1 MNRQDATQEIK
12 ARWREFYTPDG
23 GGRGKGI
30 ICPICGSGSG
40 KNGTGITEKPNS
52 RNHFLKCWN
61 GGCEFEQGGS
71 VIDLYMLE
79 HHMDTDDK
87 RDFVKAVDEMAGTLG
102 ITIDPYTGPRSTAA
116 EDFSDTSSHRKPA
129 AAPQTGGNS
138 FFSGTGTPEPQAVTG
153 PAQAVTQPR
162 PDYTSYYEQ
171 CMARIVESAG
181 QDYLTGRGISLD
193 TICYSIAD
201 ADNCCIG
208 FDPAWVSPTAIKR
221 LRARGSTWTP
231 PATPRVI
238 IPVTESYYIA
248 RDIRPDDQI
257 PDDEKKYKKMNEG
270 EPVVFNVPALYGG
283 AENVF
288 VCEGA
293 IDAFSFI
300 EVGQAAIALNS
311 TSNIDK
317 LLKQLEA
324 QPTAATLILCLD
336 NDTAGK
342 NATDTLKEGLDRLNI
357 SWIKA
362 DVTGGHK
369 DPNEALTVDR
379 AAFEQAIA
387 RTIAGTAAKPDN
399 TLLYIDTMMAGEI
412 EHFKQARDLKTGFA
426 NLDEKMGGLYSGL
439 YVLAAISSLGKTTMA
454 LQMAD
459 NIAAAGHDV
468 LFFSME
474 MSRLEM
480 VSKSFARMT
489 AQADMTKAVTSIA
502 IRNGYLPAQVLQ
514 AKNRYRAQIGDRMS
528 IIEGNFNCD
537 VGFIGDYI
545 RRYQQRTGTTPVCF
559 VDYLQILQPAADGKS
574 RGSKKDD
581 VDMAITELKRLSRE
595 LDTPIIVISSLNRAN
610 YLTPF
615 AFEALKESG
624 QIEYTADCVMGLQLS
639 CLDESTFSKDGSIT
653 EKRKRVDAAKVE
665 NPRKLKFVCLKNR
678 YGISNY
684 DCYFDYYPANDLFL
698 PAQAPA
704 GTTPKAGRRL

>member
-30 ICPICGSGSG
+30 ICPLCGSGSG

-79 HHMDTDDK
+79 HHMNPDDK
-87 RDFVKAVDEMAGTLG
+87 HDFVKAVDEMAGTLG

-138 FFSGTGTPEPQAVTG
+138 FFSGTGTPEPQAVT
-153 PAQAVTQPR
+153 QPR

-171 CMARIVESAG
+171 CMSRIVESAG

-231 PATPRVI
+231 PGTPRVI

-288 VCEGA
+288 VVEGA

-336 NDTAGK
+336 NDPAGIK
-342 NATDTLKEGLDRLNI
+342 ATKTLKEGLDRLNI
-357 SWIKA
+357 SWITA

-369 DPNEALTVDR
+369 DPNEALTADR

-387 RTIAGTAAKPDN
+387 RAIAGTAAKPDS
-399 TLLYIDTMMAGEI
+399 TMVYLDTIMGDDIARR
-412 EHFKQARDLKTGFA
+412 QAIGKKPTGLK
-426 NLDEKMGGLYSGL
+426 NLDDATGGGLRPGL
-439 YVLAAISSLGKTTMA
+439 ILIGAGTSIGKTTFCSQ
-454 LQMAD
+454 LAD
-459 NIAAAGHDV
+459 GLAENGSDV
-468 LFFSME
+468 IYFSLE
-474 MSRLEM
+474 QSRLEM
-480 VSKSFARMT
+480 MAKTLSRGT
-489 AQADMTKAVTSIA
+489 AKIDIKRAVTGTA
-502 IRNGYLPAQVLQ
+502 IMDGCTPQIVLD
-514 AKNRYRAQIGDRMS
+514 AARKHKEMVGDRLS
-528 IIEGNFNCD
+528 IIEAGFNAD
-537 VGFIGDYI
+537 ADFITDYV
-545 RRYQQRTGTTPVCF
+545 RRYVKRNGTRPVVF
-559 VDYLQILQPAADGKS
+559 VDYLQILLPGDAKKTDKREAVEEAL
-574 RGSKKDD
+574 SKL
-581 VDMAITELKRLSRE
+581 VLLKRE
-595 LDTPIIVISSLNRAN
+595 LDLTIIAIVSLNRSS
-610 YLTPF
+610 YLNPF
-615 AFEALKESG
+615 DFESIKETGLAEFS
-624 QIEYTADCVMGLQLS
+624 ADVVWGLQLA
-639 CLDESTFSKDGSIT
+639 CFDDPLFDE
-653 EKRKRVDAAKVE
+653 EKKQKQKRAMIKAAKAE
-665 NPRKLKFVCLKNR
+665 IPRKIKLVSLKHR
-678 YGISNY
+678 GQQAIY
-684 DCYFDYYPANDLFL
+684 DCSFTYYPQYDLFV
-698 PAQAPA
+698 PMATTSSPA
-704 GTTPKAGRRL
+704 GAQKRR